1 MSACFI
7 VYCVRLLSSIR
18 VFLLQPD
25 LPLCFPLCFSCTTL
39 ILHACMSAPKGSR
52 TRPTCSH
59 LCLFYTRTCVEQ
71 PPPKNPKLKKKK
83 KKVKTTPK
91 RSCLQHPA
99 QKNQLRTDCGV
110 NGQNLWDKA
119 TKRCGPI
126 RFPHCL
132 RSQMRVVRCLSV
144 EVFPVFFGITKSN
157 QSN

>member
-119 TKRCGPI
+119 TGHTTCPS
-126 RFPHCL
+126 H
-132 RSQMRVVRCLSV
+132 SMWA
-144 EVFPVFFGITKSN
+144 N
-157 QSN
+157 QVSSLPAEPDASGAMPFS